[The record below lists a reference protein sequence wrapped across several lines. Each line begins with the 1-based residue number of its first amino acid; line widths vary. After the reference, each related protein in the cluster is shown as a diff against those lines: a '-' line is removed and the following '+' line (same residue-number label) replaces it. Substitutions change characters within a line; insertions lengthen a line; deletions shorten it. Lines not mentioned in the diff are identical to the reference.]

1 MMVLKEF
8 ICRDCGHVFEEFSK
22 ADQNPPCPACGS
34 AQVDVH
40 LSGKVYG
47 GLGKCSECS
56 GNCSCCSGCH
66 P

>member
-47 GLGKCSECS
+47 GLGKC
-56 GNCSCCSGCH
+56 
-66 P
+66 